1 MNTITGT
8 FSVKMTPED
17 PWDVDNGVTLGR
29 LRFDKVFSGPLTA
42 TSIVQM
48 MAVRTAVADPASYVA
63 VEMIVGS
70 VDGKAGSFVVTHTGH
85 MTGGTQTLA
94 LAVVADSGTGELA
107 GISGTMTIDI
117 IEGQHHYTLHYALRA

>member
-48 MAVRTAVADPASYVA
+48 MAVRTAVADSASYVA
-63 VEMIVGS
+63 VEKIVGTS
-70 VDGKAGSFVVTHTGH
+70 VIGA
-85 MTGGTQTLA
+85 TLN
-94 LAVVADSGTGELA
+94 GTGSLIMRADQVGSATVLSQIVQLVAQAQRATALVEL
-107 GISGTMTIDI
+107 
-117 IEGQHHYTLHYALRA
+117 